1 MFKLTFS
8 IIATAISQQMATA
21 ESLKDE
27 EKLEKIVNE
36 LKPIF
41 K

>member
-1 MFKLTFS
+1 MT
-8 IIATAISQQMATA
+8 QQMATA

-41 K
+41 R